1 MKKVKAAQSCL
12 TLRDPMDCT
21 DHGIL
26 QARILEW
33 LAFPFCRGSSQP
45 RDQTQVSHVA
55 GGVFTSWA
63 TKEAIW
69 IKLYNL
75 LLLLLLTSSPFI
87 ELWTVAVAGEIWH
100 SLILILLSASP
111 WKGSLEQDHPKQQ
124 RVRGRHGGRE
134 MQGDEGW
141 GRAAGPVSN
150 IRLLGTHTHRQRPG
164 CPSCSN
170 RRPWEHQGSTRR
182 PRDISVLPVM
192 KPLLRGA
199 GPWSL
204 VSVFRAHQAKVAL
217 MVATSF
223 RNLPSVST

>member
-12 TLRDPMDCT
+12 TLRDPMGYT

-26 QARILEW
+26 RARILEW

-55 GGVFTSWA
+55 GGFFTSWA

-75 LLLLLLTSSPFI
+75 LLLLTSSPFI
-87 ELWTVAVAGEIWH
+87 ELWTVAIAAEIWD

-111 WKGSLEQDHPKQQ
+111 WKGSLEQDHPKHQ
-124 RVRGRHGGRE
+124 RVEGRHGGRE

-141 GRAAGPVSN
+141 GGEQDQWAT
-150 IRLLGTHTHRQRPG
+150 LGFWGYTHTPTHTQAKTSVPIPLQPRP
-164 CPSCSN
+164 C
-170 RRPWEHQGSTRR
+170 EHQGRTRR

-192 KPLLRGA
+192 KRLLRGA
-199 GPWSL
+199 GPRSL
-204 VSVFRAHQAKVAL
+204 VSVFRAHQAKRL
-217 MVATSF
+217 
-223 RNLPSVST
+223 